1 LERTME
7 NLEKPI
13 HRRTFLARS
22 LQGLVLGAS
31 SLAALQAEARN
42 LQAPSEAEA
51 EGISA
56 AQWNQLRAVQEHLLP
71 SEPATQDQPFRPGA
85 GDVQA
90 LGYLKLVLRDPKIDP
105 SEVQQLKEGITALEQ
120 LTSQSFKK
128 DFIDLSVEQKEAALR
143 QYENTPQGERWLGM
157 MLDFLLEAL
166 LGDPSRGGNPD
177 GVGWKWLGITPGFP
191 LPPNS

>member
-1 LERTME
+1 ME
-7 NLEKPI
+7 NQEKPI

-31 SLAALQAEARN
+31 SLAALQAEARS
-42 LQAPSEAEA
+42 LQAPLEADA

-105 SEVQQLKEGITALEQ
+105 SEVQQLKDGIGALEQ
-120 LTSQSFKK
+120 LASQSFKK
-128 DFIDLSVEQKEAALR
+128 DFIDLSIEQKETALR